1 VSEPVDPGDFRLSGA
16 ARRRRRRQGRRSARG
31 RRAALFAAAVIAVLA
46 AVGALAV
53 QVVDRPESLI
63 GCRLAE
69 ERPHVVGADSFV
81 YAANGSRLGTVP
93 ANRNRE
99 PVSVGEMS
107 RWLPAATVA
116 IEDRRFW
123 HHGALD
129 FRSIMRA
136 AIADLEH
143 RAFVQGGSTLTQQL
157 VRDRYLAGES
167 MNLGQKLKEACLA
180 VQLAR
185 VWSKRRTLEAYLN
198 TVYYG
203 HHAYGAE
210 AASQT
215 YFSRRAR
222 DLTLT
227 QAAVLAGLP
236 QAPSVYDPFRNR
248 AAARARRNEVLR
260 AMRATGAL
268 SLDRYRAAL
277 ARRVRLHPSDRY
289 TRAPSTPFFD
299 YVLRQLRARY
309 GRWRARHGG
318 LRIHTTLAP
327 SLERLAQRAIAGW
340 LHGPLGPGAALVAI
354 DPRTG
359 AIRAMAA
366 SAPGHKRLEFNLATQ
381 SHRQAGSA
389 FKVFTLTAAI
399 ERGIP
404 LSSVWHGPSLL
415 TIPNRRCLTDN
426 GPWVVHN
433 FADETAGTMTLSQ
446 ATAHSVN
453 TIFAQVALQVGP
465 DRIVAMAHRL
475 GITSPLIPVCS
486 ITLGPEGVSPLEM
499 TAAFA
504 TLADRGVRHRPVAL
518 TGQGSPGRRVLS
530 QQVADKVSDAL
541 GGVVRGGTGTAA
553 NIGRPQ
559 AGKTGTAESFKDAWF
574 CGYVPQL
581 ATCVWVGYPHAETPL
596 LNIDGFPQVFGGSIP
611 ARIWHDFMGPA
622 LRGQPALPLHLP
634 TAPR

>member
-1 VSEPVDPGDFRLSGA
+1 
-16 ARRRRRRQGRRSARG
+16 
-31 RRAALFAAAVIAVLA
+31 VIALLA

-53 QVVDRPESLI
+53 QAVDRPDSLI
-63 GCRLAE
+63 GCRLAA

-93 ANRNRE
+93 ASQNRE
-99 PVSVGEMS
+99 PISLGEMS
-107 RWLPAATVA
+107 HWLPAATVA

-129 FRSIMRA
+129 FQSIMRA
-136 AIADLEH
+136 AVADLEH
-143 RAFVQGGSTLTQQL
+143 RAFVQGASTLTQQL
-157 VRDRYLAGES
+157 VRDRYLAGGR
-167 MNLGQKLKEACLA
+167 MNLGRKLKEACLA

-185 VWSKRRTLEAYLN
+185 VWSKRRILEAYLN

-236 QAPSVYDPFRNR
+236 QAPSVYDPFANR
-248 AAARARRNEVLR
+248 AAARTRRNEVLR
-260 AMRATGAL
+260 AMRATGVL
-268 SLDRYRAAL
+268 SLERYRAAL
-277 ARRVRLHPSDRY
+277 ARPLRLHPSDRY
-289 TRAPSTPFFD
+289 TRAPTTPFFD
-299 YVLRQLRARY
+299 HVLRQLRARY
-309 GRWRARHGG
+309 GPWRARHGG
-318 LRIHTTLAP
+318 LRIHTTLDP

-340 LHGPLGPGAALVAI
+340 LPGSIGPGAALVAI

-389 FKVFTLTAAI
+389 FKVFTLTTAI

-404 LSSVWHGPSLL
+404 LGSVWHGPSSLA
-415 TIPNRRCLTDN
+415 IPDRRCLTGN

-504 TLADRGVRHRPVAL
+504 TLADHGVRHRPVAL
-518 TGQGSPGRRVLS
+518 RRQGSPGRRVLS
-530 QQVADKVSDAL
+530 RQVADTVSDAL
-541 GGVVRGGTGTAA
+541 GGVVSGGTGTAA

-581 ATCVWVGYPHAETPL
+581 ATCVWVGYPQAEIPL

-611 ARIWHDFMGPA
+611 ARIWHDFMSPA
-622 LRGQPALPLHLP
+622 LRGQPALPLHLGRRP
-634 TAPR
+634 